1 MKCILLSKEEFD
13 NWALGQGPDY
23 PVFTEQDE
31 YCYFE
36 EFDHTHTRDQIRVC
50 VEEYVAHLKALD

>member
-1 MKCILLSKEEFD
+1 MKCILVTQEEFD
-13 NWALGQGPDY
+13 SL
-23 PVFTEQDE
+23 VFNCLEEYVVFNEQDE
-31 YCYFE
+31 YSYFE